1 MILIR
6 EARKRGRQ
14 IVVPVFAAV
23 ISGYFAFHALLGD
36 RGIFA
41 YADLSE
47 EVREAQVRLA
57 EVRGQRQA
65 LESDVQRLQRD
76 SLDLNLLEERVRAV
90 LNYVDDDDVLIQ
102 ELAPARR

>member
-14 IVVPVFAAV
+14 IVVPIFAAV
-23 ISGYFAFHALLGD
+23 ISGYFAYHAVLGD

-47 EVREAQVRLA
+47 EVREAQTRLA
-57 EVRGQRQA
+57 EVRRQREA
-65 LESDVQRLQRD
+65 LQSDVKRLQRE
-76 SLDLNLLEERVRAV
+76 SLDLNREEERVRAV
-90 LNYVDDDDVLIQ
+90 LNYVDDNDVLIQ
-102 ELAPARR
+102 EDKRY

>member
-14 IVVPVFAAV
+14 IVVPIFAAV
-23 ISGYFAFHALLGD
+23 ISGYFAFHAVLGD

-47 EVREAQVRLA
+47 EVREAQLKLA
-57 EVRGQRQA
+57 EVQGRREA
-65 LESDVQRLQRD
+65 LQSDVGRLQRE

-90 LNYVDDDDVLIQ
+90 LNYVDDDDLLIQ
-102 ELAPARR
+102 EKTQR